1 MVFIESPCGVGFSY
15 SDTPAVDYIAND
27 ASTAVT
33 NYHLIQGFFRRFPE
47 YATNDLYLTSESYGG
62 HCNLFFTPLAS
73 LLTPHSPQISQ
84 HLPKKLLIAISLFN
98 NKMIIS
104 SFSFL

>member
-15 SDTPAVDYIAND
+15 SDTPSVDYIASD

-47 YATNDLYLTSESYGG
+47 YSTNDLYLTSESYGG
-62 HCNLFFTPLAS
+62 HCKILLYSPSLISPPYPSPLS
-73 LLTPHSPQISQ
+73 LL
-84 HLPKKLLIAISLFN
+84 
-98 NKMIIS
+98 
-104 SFSFL
+104 